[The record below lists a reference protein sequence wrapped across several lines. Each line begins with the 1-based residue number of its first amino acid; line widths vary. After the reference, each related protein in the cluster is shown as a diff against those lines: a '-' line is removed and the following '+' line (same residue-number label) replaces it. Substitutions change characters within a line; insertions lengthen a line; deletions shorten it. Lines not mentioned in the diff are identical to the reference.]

1 MKQDHE
7 GSVRK
12 IANFLDLHPTYTEEE
27 WSNILEYT
35 SFPWMKQ
42 HQEKFEMGTLLR
54 NVNGVPFP
62 LFQTGAMV
70 RKGKVGAAA
79 EDGMTPE
86 ISVDI
91 HAWAEKMM
99 PDAAAREWMFHGG
112 PIE

>member
-1 MKQDHE
+1 MVQYSRVYEFSMDE
-7 GSVRK
+7 
-12 IANFLDLHPTYTEEE
+12 TT
-27 WSNILEYT
+27 
-35 SFPWMKQ
+35 
-42 HQEKFEMGTLLR
+42 QEKFEMGTLLR
-54 NVNGVPFP
+54 DVNGVPFP
-62 LFQTGAMV
+62 LVQTGAMV
-70 RKGKVGAAA
+70 RKGKVRAAA